1 MKTAIITG
9 ASSGLGRELARQLTD
24 VFPDLECCWLIARRE
39 ERLEEVAREM
49 VGVETVCLPLD
60 LCDPASFTALET
72 RLAEEKPEVRVLIN
86 NAGWL
91 SWADG
96 GGSYGHADADGGFE
110 PPGHDGGDEFDDP
123 LYAGRCAYSQ
133 HLLHRGLLPYAQND
147 RIRRQQGVCVLLY
160 RGA

>member
-72 RLAEEKPEVRVLIN
+72 RLAEEKPEVRLK
-86 NAGWL
+86 
-91 SWADG
+91 
-96 GGSYGHADADGGFE
+96 
-110 PPGHDGGDEFDDP
+110 
-123 LYAGRCAYSQ
+123 Q
-133 HLLHRGLLPYAQND
+133 
-147 RIRRQQGVCVLLY
+147 
-160 RGA
+160 